1 MTNIKA
7 QNEENSFREHPN
19 FELNLIFEL
28 GHSFGIWIL
37 EFDIGHQPKMLLLP
51 LYLSVSYW
59 V

>member
-1 MTNIKA
+1 MKKTPFENIPI
-7 QNEENSFREHPN
+7 SH

-28 GHSFGIWIL
+28 RHSFGIWIL